1 MLLQPLSPAQAR
13 HLLLNTLAGDGLVL
27 FGSHARQQMRS
38 RGVSEVMVYVVLE
51 DGEVGKA
58 YMERGSWRHK
68 VSLQDVVVVISFHH
82 EHEVAVV
89 TVFLE

>member
-13 HLLLNTLAGDGLVL
+13 HLLLNILAGDGIVL
-27 FGSHARQQMRS
+27 FGSHARRQMQE
-38 RGVSEVMVYVVLE
+38 RGVSELMVYVALE
-51 DGEVGKA
+51 DGEFAEA

-68 VSLQDVVVVISFHH
+68 VTLQDTVVVIAFHH
-82 EHEVAVV
+82 EHEVAIV